1 MKEEDY
7 RIVLIEG
14 VLSMRTLDD
23 PTEIVCPDHLL
34 REEDGPVLHHVT
46 PGTDTGTLPTI
57 VPEDTHAIVMIVL
70 DLLPDVTEKIL
81 HTAEGATTRTVL
93 ATTDLLVL
101 LATILVIVS

>member
-1 MKEEDY
+1 M
-7 RIVLIEG
+7 
-14 VLSMRTLDD
+14 
-23 PTEIVCPDHLL
+23 
-34 REEDGPVLHHVT
+34 T

-81 HTAEGATTRTVL
+81 HTAEGATIRTVL